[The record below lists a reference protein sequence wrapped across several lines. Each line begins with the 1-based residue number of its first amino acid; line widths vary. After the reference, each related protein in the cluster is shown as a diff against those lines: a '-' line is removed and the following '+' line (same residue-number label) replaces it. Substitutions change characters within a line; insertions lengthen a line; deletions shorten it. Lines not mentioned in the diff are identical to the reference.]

1 MSKVEKN
8 KLLKNTFKDVYCRLK
23 PSGISGVG
31 VFAIK
36 TIPINTNPFKKC
48 NINSEKVNYIS
59 VKKEELKNL
68 DSQIMDMVKD
78 FFHEDKGYFP
88 IALNGLNSI
97 DITFYLNHSDNP
109 NIEIINEDNN
119 YFSFITKREIRVGE
133 ELFINYN
140 IYDEKVN

>member
-23 PSGISGVG
+23 PSRISGVG

-36 TIPINTNPFKKC
+36 TIPKNMDPFKKC
-48 NINSEKVNYIS
+48 NTNGEKINYIS

-68 DSQIMDMVKD
+68 DLEVMEMVKD

-88 IALNGLNSI
+88 IAINGLNSI
-97 DITFYLNHSDNP
+97 DITFYLNHSDDP
-109 NIEIINEDNN
+109 NIEIINEDND
-119 YFSFITKREIRVGE
+119 YFSFTSKREIRVGE

-140 IYDEKVN
+140 KYDDR